1 VKALILPLALA
12 LLGFGAGFGVR
23 LLSVR
28 LARIEELE
36 PGRAGWQLAGPPVV
50 TAALFFAFGY
60 GTGWTAVD
68 LVLRLLFAAV
78 FVQVIFFDL
87 EHRLILDWITYPAL
101 ALALVVSVFHSP
113 WWAGLASGI
122 AFGGALLLLGLV
134 GSSLLKEDALG
145 LGDVKLATLIGLLL
159 GPLGTVEAAAL
170 GFAAAGVVAISVA
183 IWRRSLQGS
192 LALGP
197 FLAAGALVALYGL
210 AP

>member
-1 VKALILPLALA
+1 MLPPLVLAV
-12 LLGFGAGFGVR
+12 LGFGAGLGVR

-36 PGRAGWQLAGPPVV
+36 PGHAGWQVGGPPVV

-60 GTGWTAVD
+60 ETGWTAVE
-68 LVLRLLFAAV
+68 LVLRLLFV
-78 FVQVIFFDL
+78 TVLVQIIFFDL
-87 EHRLILDWITYPAL
+87 EHRLILDWITFPAL
-101 ALALVVSVFHSP
+101 GLALVVSLFHSP
-113 WWAGLASGI
+113 WWAGVATGA
-122 AFGGALLLLGLV
+122 AFGGALLLLGMV
-134 GSSLLKEDALG
+134 GSALFKEDALG

-170 GFAAAGVVAISVA
+170 GFAVAGVVAISVA

-192 LALGP
+192 LAFGP